1 MTSALELIEE
11 HLAAFN
17 AHDSDRLLKTLAA
30 DVVWATGQD
39 VCRGHD
45 ELAGMFDA
53 GLWALDPSLTTAR
66 MLADTTTVAAELIE
80 RITVDGELREFH
92 IAAFFTVEEG
102 VIRSAKIYREGS
114 ADIE

>member
-17 AHDSDRLLKTLAA
+17 AHDSERLLATLAP

-39 VCRGHD
+39 VCHGHD

-53 GLWALDPSLTTAR
+53 GLWALEPSLTAAR
-66 MLADTTTVAAELIE
+66 MLSDTASVAAELVE
-80 RITVDGELREFH
+80 RITVDGDPREFH
-92 IAAFFTVEEG
+92 IAAFFSVADG
-102 VIRSAKIYREGS
+102 VIRAAKIYREGR

>member
-1 MTSALELIEE
+1 MTSAHQLIQE
-11 HLAAFN
+11 HVAAFN
-17 AHDSDRLLKTLAA
+17 AHDSDRLLTTLAA

-53 GLWALDPSLTTAR
+53 GLWGLNPSLTTTR
-66 MLADTTTVAAELIE
+66 MLADATTVAAELIE
-80 RITVDGELREFH
+80 RITVNGEQREFH
-92 IAAFFTVEEG
+92 IAAFFTVEQG
-102 VIRSAKIYREGS
+102 VIRNAKIYREGS

>member
-1 MTSALELIEE
+1 MSSAQELVEE

-17 AHDSDRLLKTLAA
+17 AHDTERLLATLAP

-45 ELAGMFDA
+45 ELAGLFDP
-53 GLWALDPSLTTAR
+53 GLWELDPSLSAAHI
-66 MLADTTTVAAELIE
+66 LSDTTRVAAELVE

-102 VIRSAKIYREGS
+102 VIRTAKIYREGS

>member
-17 AHDSDRLLKTLAA
+17 AHDSERLLATLAP

-53 GLWALDPSLTTAR
+53 GLWALEPSLTAAR
-66 MLADTTTVAAELIE
+66 TLTDTTSVAAELVE
-80 RITVDGELREFH
+80 RITVDGQVREFH
-92 IAAFFTVEEG
+92 IAAFFTVADG
-102 VIRSAKIYREGS
+102 VIRTAKIYREGS

>member
-1 MTSALELIEE
+1 MTSALGLIEE

-17 AHDSDRLLKTLAA
+17 AHDSDRLLATLAA

-53 GLWALDPSLTTAR
+53 GLWELDPSLTTQR

-80 RITVDGELREFH
+80 RITVDGEQREFH
-92 IAAFFTVEEG
+92 IAAFFTVDDG